1 MVMLM
6 HSHSNEL
13 GQPIGAPMPQWTPP
27 PRAKHV
33 TLTGR
38 YCRIEPLSATRH
50 AADLFAANALDADG
64 AGWTYLTAGPFA
76 DFAAYQAWV
85 EKVSP
90 GDDPLFHA
98 IIDLRTQK
106 AVGVAAY
113 MRLDPANGVIEIG
126 SLKFTPLMQRT
137 PVATEAMFLMM
148 RHAFAIGYRR
158 YEWKCDSHNA
168 PSRAAAQRYGFSY
181 EGVFRQA
188 MVTRQRN
195 RDTAWYSIVDTEWP
209 AIEAAFT
216 RWLAP
221 ENFDAAG
228 KQKLSLSQL
237 TAPLLKARG

>member
-1 MVMLM
+1 MTSPT
-6 HSHSNEL
+6 HHNAL
-13 GQPIGAPMPQWTPP
+13 GQPIGAPMPQWKPP
-27 PRAKHV
+27 PRAQHT
-33 TLTGR
+33 TLAGR
-38 YCRIEPLSATRH
+38 YCRVEPLNAKSH
-50 AADLFAANALDADG
+50 AADLFAANALDTND

-98 IIDLRTQK
+98 IIDLRTQQ

-113 MRLDPANGVIEIG
+113 MRIDPANGVIEIG

-137 PVATEAMFLMM
+137 PIATEAMFLMM
-148 RHAFAIGYRR
+148 RHAFALGYRR

-168 PSRAAAQRYGFSY
+168 PSRAAAQRFGFSY

-188 MVTRQRN
+188 VVTKGRN
-195 RDTAWYSIVDTEWP
+195 RDTAWYSIIDSEWP

-228 KQKLSLSQL
+228 QQRVSLSAL